1 MPYKSLVLI
10 ARNEVSLFTWT
21 CAWEAL
27 LFLSFKK
34 IGKFLQEL
42 LLSVLIPINTDFQLR
57 ESLSFSIP
65 VMNIEDI
72 NIL

>member
-1 MPYKSLVLI
+1 MPYKSLALI

-21 CAWEAL
+21 CVWEAL